1 MLDSVTHST
10 FLPNTSFCDPLMSWT
25 DLFSNE
31 EYYPAFEHQT
41 ACDSYWTSVHPEYW
55 TKRHVWEWLQF
66 CCDQYKLD
74 ANCISFCHFN
84 ISGLQLCGMTQ
95 EEFMEA
101 AGVCGEYLYFILQSI
116 RSQGYSFFNDPDETK
131 ATLKD
136 YGEGLGKGT
145 SELSFFK
152 ADDDDCSWLLRPS
165 QRSWPGG
172 LTNQD
177 KVASVWGLQA
187 MFPSIFHNCK
197 IKLIAMVAVCET
209 LTACPACCQARYSM
223 SIVISVQFSLSC
235 V

>member
-84 ISGLQLCGMTQ
+84 ISGPQLCSMTQ
-95 EEFMEA
+95 DEFIEA
-101 AGVCGEYLYFILQSI
+101 AGICGEYLYFILQNI
-116 RSQGYSFFNDPDETK
+116 RSQGYSFFTDTEETK
-131 ATLKD
+131 AAIKD
-136 YGEGLGKGT
+136 
-145 SELSFFK
+145 
-152 ADDDDCSWLLRPS
+152 
-165 QRSWPGG
+165 
-172 LTNQD
+172 
-177 KVASVWGLQA
+177 
-187 MFPSIFHNCK
+187 CK
-197 IKLIAMVAVCET
+197 
-209 LTACPACCQARYSM
+209 
-223 SIVISVQFSLSC
+223 
-235 V
+235 